1 MRELMSK
8 DFVKFVWEGTIA
20 HPNHEDIIKDKLEKN
35 KKLAG
40 ADEVKFAY
48 ATSSVLANPP
58 VPIAVCRIEAHRII
72 PLTKTRRCEPRARF
86 SGEQHPV

>member
-1 MRELMSK
+1 MSK
-8 DFVKFVWEGTIA
+8 DFVKFVWEATIP

-48 ATSSVLANPP
+48 ATSSVLANPHA
-58 VPIAVCRIEAHRII
+58 PIAVCRIEAHLII
-72 PLTKTRRCEPRARF
+72 PLTKTKTRRCEPRARF
-86 SGEQHPV
+86 FGEQHPV

>member
-1 MRELMSK
+1 MSK
-8 DFVKFVWEGTIA
+8 DFVKFVLEGTIA
-20 HPNHEDIIKDKLEKN
+20 HPNYEDFVEDKRKKN

-48 ATSSVLANPP
+48 ATSSVLANPH
-58 VPIAVCRIEAHRII
+58 VPIAVCRIEAHLII

-86 SGEQHPV
+86 FGEQHPV